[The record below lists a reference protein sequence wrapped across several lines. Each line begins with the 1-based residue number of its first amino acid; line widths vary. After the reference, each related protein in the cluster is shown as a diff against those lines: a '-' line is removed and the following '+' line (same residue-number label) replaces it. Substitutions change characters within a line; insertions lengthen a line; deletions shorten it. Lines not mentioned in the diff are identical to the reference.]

1 MKHKLVIMSILS
13 CMIISG
19 CGGRMGHTPDR
30 AFVNPSSLGTHK
42 TLSEGQGML
51 YTLRG
56 GTIDM
61 AHIRGTADQT
71 KKAYDRAYDCIVDG
85 RRSFT
90 ISPAWERITNKVRF
104 DYPADWDRRP
114 EAERRSAARAI
125 ALKVAPVVG
134 YNSTLYHEMLTWKG
148 AKFFL
153 IEPEF
158 KSSFSWE
165 DLYCHAVGSWVAVD
179 AIEAGGDWNYTFTR
193 LFNQELK
200 RLGVVSKAKAK
211 QITES
216 VRGKWYTSA
225 SLYMRNMDSYLD
237 DDVSPCIIPGY
248 TNEPPITYP
257 LPNLDGIEQYGIG
270 VTYTISAMFMEN
282 GTLKR
287 IAGTS
292 NALQPLK
299 DFKPIME
306 NIQAEAKRKHP
317 ELIIH
322 K

>member
-1 MKHKLVIMSILS
+1 MKIKSFIMTSVLSSLVL
-13 CMIISG
+13 SG

-30 AFVNPSSLGTHK
+30 AFVNPKTIGRQGT
-42 TLSEGQGML
+42 GML

-56 GTIDM
+56 GTIDL
-61 AHIRGTADQT
+61 AHVRGPADQT
-71 KKAYDRAYDCIVDG
+71 KQAYDRAYSCIVDG
-85 RRSFT
+85 RNSFT
-90 ISPAWERITNKVRF
+90 VRPAWERITNKVEF
-104 DYPADWDRRP
+104 DYPANWKNTPKAQRQQI
-114 EAERRSAARAI
+114 AREI

-134 YNSTLYHEMLTWKG
+134 YNSSLYHEMLTWKG

-165 DLYCHAVGSWVAVD
+165 DLYSNIMGAWVATK
-179 AIEAGGDWNYTFTR
+179 AIEAGGNFHDTFPR
-193 LFNQELK
+193 LLDQELA
-200 RLGVVSKAKAK
+200 RLQVVSKSKAE

-225 SLYMRNMDSYLD
+225 SLFKRNMDSYLD
-237 DDVSPCIIPGY
+237 DDVSPCIIPGF
-248 TNEPPITYP
+248 TSAPPIAYP
-257 LPNLDGIEQYGIG
+257 LPNLDGIDQYGIK
-270 VTYTISAMFMEN
+270 VTYTVSSFFLEN
-282 GTLKR
+282 GTLKD

-292 NALQPLK
+292 SALQPLK

-306 NIQAEAKRKHP
+306 NIQAEAVRKYH
-317 ELIIH
+317 LDVH